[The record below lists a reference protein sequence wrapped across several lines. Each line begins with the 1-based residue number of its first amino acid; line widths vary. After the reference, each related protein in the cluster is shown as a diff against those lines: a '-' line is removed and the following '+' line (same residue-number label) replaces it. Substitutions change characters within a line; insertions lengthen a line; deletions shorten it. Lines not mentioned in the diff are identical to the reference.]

1 MKTKPSTS
9 RKRQGV
15 FPLPRGWFAVV
26 HDENGKL
33 RQLGVF
39 RTKRDATSVFH
50 TVTISGGAADATDI
64 TGELLAD
71 AISVTD
77 KNSAA
82 SGPVDVDVATGCA
95 GYRVDVR
102 SDAVS
107 R

>member
-50 TVTISGGAADATDI
+50 TVTAQRLVEMIAREIDALPFRGERTLVSFMTARSPVRSQPSSLKI
-64 TGELLAD
+64 TLLA
-71 AISVTD
+71 
-77 KNSAA
+77 AA
-82 SGPVDVDVATGCA
+82 LSK
-95 GYRVDVR
+95 
-102 SDAVS
+102 
-107 R
+107 

>member
-50 TVTISGGAADATDI
+50 TVT
-64 TGELLAD
+64 
-71 AISVTD
+71 VTD